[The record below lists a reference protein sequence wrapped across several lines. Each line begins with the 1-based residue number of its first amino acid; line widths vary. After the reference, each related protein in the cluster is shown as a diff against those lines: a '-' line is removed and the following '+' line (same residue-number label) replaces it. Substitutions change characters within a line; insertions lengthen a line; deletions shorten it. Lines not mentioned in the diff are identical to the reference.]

1 MVQVYY
7 YYRKPDGALG
17 KLLDDSPEA
26 INNIDATIGYAK
38 EEYQATRVL
47 AVVEGGKE

>member
-1 MVQVYY
+1 MNVYY
-7 YYRKPDGALG
+7 YYRKPDGTLG

-26 INNIDATIGYAK
+26 IDNIDATIGYAK

-47 AVVEGGKE
+47 CVVEGVME